1 MHKKLGIKSW
11 ALEDRPREKLLLNGR
26 HALTD
31 AELLAVLLGSG
42 NKNENAVELAKRMLN
57 KADNSLHK
65 IAQWEIADFTQF
77 EGVGEAKAITV
88 ISALEIGRRR
98 KDAEIP
104 KRTKITSSKDA
115 YSILHSVMLDLPY
128 EEFWI
133 LHLNRANQVLAKE
146 KIGQGGVS
154 GTVADVRIILKSAI
168 NKLTSGLILA
178 HNHPS
183 GNLQPSNADK
193 QLTEK
198 IKNACRLLD
207 ISLLDHLIIT
217 NNSYFSFADNGLL

>member
-1 MHKKLGIKSW
+1 
-11 ALEDRPREKLLLNGR
+11 
-26 HALTD
+26 
-31 AELLAVLLGSG
+31 
-42 NKNENAVELAKRMLN
+42 
-57 KADNSLHK
+57 
-65 IAQWEIADFTQF
+65 
-77 EGVGEAKAITV
+77 
-88 ISALEIGRRR
+88 
-98 KDAEIP
+98 
-104 KRTKITSSKDA
+104 
-115 YSILHSVMLDLPY
+115 MLDLPY